1 VYREQER
8 PRRSDHAVRVK
19 LNRVT
24 SSQPST
30 ASQPSRAQVFTILT
44 VGILAVSMSAIFI
57 RFARESSGSTNVA
70 FGLLIAAGRIA
81 LASLVTAPFGF
92 AALRREWPNQ
102 EARGFNKA
110 VWLAIAAGVGLAA
123 HFAFWI
129 SSLSFTSVASSTAIV
144 TTNPIWL
151 SLFAWIVWKQ
161 VPSRAVMIGIAV
173 SFVGGLLVALGD
185 SAGSASGAFLNP
197 MLGNALA
204 LLGAFAVSAYYLLG
218 RAAQQEGLSLPAY
231 TGVAYTTAALVLA
244 PLPLLFGVP
253 YTGYPVSTYLW
264 IALLGL
270 VPQVIGHTSFNWAV
284 KYMNPAI
291 VTMVILLEPIGSSL
305 AAVILFREIPGPL
318 TILGASL
325 LLLGVFIA
333 VRPAPNSRPKPV

>member
-1 VYREQER
+1 
-8 PRRSDHAVRVK
+8 
-19 LNRVT
+19 
-24 SSQPST
+24 
-30 ASQPSRAQVFTILT
+30 
-44 VGILAVSMSAIFI
+44 MSAIFI
-57 RFARESSGSTNVA
+57 RFARESSGSTNPA

-92 AALRREWPNQ
+92 AALRRSQHHQ
-102 EARGFNKA
+102 EARGFSKA

-161 VPSRAVMIGIAV
+161 VPSRAVTGGIAV

-185 SAGSASGAFLNP
+185 SAGSSSGAFLNP

-218 RAAQQEGLSLPAY
+218 RAAQQGGLSLPAY
-231 TGVAYTTAALVLA
+231 TGVAYTTAAVVLA

-305 AAVILFREIPGPL
+305 AAVILFREIPGPV
-318 TILGASL
+318 TMLGALL

-333 VRPAPNSRPKPV
+333 VRPVPASRAKL

>member
-1 VYREQER
+1 VI
-8 PRRSDHAVRVK
+8 
-19 LNRVT
+19 
-24 SSQPST
+24 
-30 ASQPSRAQVFTILT
+30 TILT

-57 RFARESSGSTNVA
+57 RFARESSGSTNAA

-81 LASLVTAPFGF
+81 LASLVTAPLGF
-92 AALRREWPNQ
+92 VALSRHQQQTP
-102 EARGFNKA
+102 RGIGKA
-110 VWLAIAAGVGLAA
+110 VWLAVAAGVGLAA

-185 SAGSASGAFLNP
+185 SAGSSSDAFLNP

-218 RAAQQEGLSLPAY
+218 RAAQQGGLSLPAY

-253 YTGYPVSTYLW
+253 YTGYPISAYLW

-284 KYMNPAI
+284 KFMNPAI

-318 TILGASL
+318 TILGALL

-333 VRPAPNSRPKPV
+333 VRPMPTSRPEAV